1 LAIGYSFASRRKS
14 VSQMPP
20 RTPNMPRP
28 HQYRVGSIVRL
39 DNKLYQIMQIEKL
52 KKAPMT
58 YAVTYWTLGTNDYWE
73 SEPHQKIWNGAHM
86 LNDMLDAG
94 EAIVESY

>member
-1 LAIGYSFASRRKS
+1 
-14 VSQMPP
+14 
-20 RTPNMPRP
+20 
-28 HQYRVGSIVRL
+28 
-39 DNKLYQIMQIEKL
+39 MQIEKL

-86 LNDMLDAG
+86 LNNMLDSG
-94 EAIVESY
+94 EAIVESYQMLQKKELTAAVRRDRLFEDGGQTNGMLRLRNDDDGSK

>member
-1 LAIGYSFASRRKS
+1 
-14 VSQMPP
+14 
-20 RTPNMPRP
+20 
-28 HQYRVGSIVRL
+28 
-39 DNKLYQIMQIEKL
+39 MQIEKL
-52 KKAPMT
+52 KKSPMT

-86 LNDMLDAG
+86 LNDMLDTG

>member
-1 LAIGYSFASRRKS
+1 
-14 VSQMPP
+14 
-20 RTPNMPRP
+20 
-28 HQYRVGSIVRL
+28 
-39 DNKLYQIMQIEKL
+39 MQIEKL

-86 LNDMLDAG
+86 LNDMLDTG